1 MLVIGEWRPCVESP
15 LRPRQAVVDLT
26 PWTYAIPCA
35 VTLMSCVAGLYVVFS
50 PIGFAGS
57 GSSLFIP
64 ILLGLLII
72 NGLLWVAWRPR
83 SRARWGVQ

>member
-1 MLVIGEWRPCVESP
+1 
-15 LRPRQAVVDLT
+15 
-26 PWTYAIPCA
+26 
-35 VTLMSCVAGLYVVFS
+35 LYVALS

-72 NGLLWVAWRPR
+72 NGLLWVAWSRR
-83 SRARWGVQ
+83 SRLRWGDQ

>member
-1 MLVIGEWRPCVESP
+1 
-15 LRPRQAVVDLT
+15 
-26 PWTYAIPCA
+26 
-35 VTLMSCVAGLYVVFS
+35 LYVVFS